1 MAAPL
6 NGLGNEPK
14 TLRSVAIHRRL
25 MVWKPIAENPS
36 RNRSFSPIRVTRDA
50 KVSLCVGDARRAA
63 LDALGTRYRRT
74 FADQWD
80 FVRFATEGKLGLDFT
95 TPPRRPDAGR

>member
-6 NGLGNEPK
+6 NGLGNELK

-50 KVSLCVGDARRAA
+50 KVSIKSVTAHLPMNG
-63 LDALGTRYRRT
+63 LIRYR
-74 FADQWD
+74 
-80 FVRFATEGKLGLDFT
+80 EGSFMC
-95 TPPRRPDAGR
+95 